1 MMTFSPAARAFVK
14 MVFVLIAYQRS
25 QLVRRRVPVEAVF
38 EHQFRHV
45 LEVAFEQGGALAVVQ
60 LGKAFFEVDF
70 ADFAARFD
78 CVISENADRVGNLVQ
93 HAKRQQ
99 ADEVEKKEGG
109 FHEGSLYVGKG
120 LL

>member
-1 MMTFSPAARAFVK
+1 MMLFAGGEGFVK

-60 LGKAFFEVDF
+60 LGKAFFEV
-70 ADFAARFD
+70 
-78 CVISENADRVGNLVQ
+78 
-93 HAKRQQ
+93 
-99 ADEVEKKEGG
+99 
-109 FHEGSLYVGKG
+109 
-120 LL
+120 